1 MDVFKTN
8 DELASLPKPDVMVID
23 PPRSGMHPKTVQ
35 QVLELSPD
43 RIVYVSCNP
52 STQVRDI
59 KFFTEDSYEIKLVQP
74 MDMFPHTPHVENI
87 VSLEKIK

>member
-1 MDVFKTN
+1 MNIFQTN
-8 DELASLPKPDVMVID
+8 DELSILPKPNVMVID

-35 QVLELSPD
+35 QVLEQSPE

-59 KFFTEDSYEIKLVQP
+59 NFFTGDKYTIKKVQP
-74 MDMFPHTPHVENI
+74 IDMFPHTPHVETVGI
-87 VSLEKIK
+87 FHKK